1 MSVLRNEQERRAEH
15 ERRVLVIDDDE
26 DGAESIAEVLEVQG
40 FAVDLAHDS
49 KGALA
54 KVEEF
59 KPQVALVDLRL
70 GRESG
75 LDLIVELKDSHPDVI
90 SVVITGN
97 ADRESAIGALRRGAY
112 DYLTKPVN
120 LEELFQ
126 ALGRSFDLVRL
137 TLDNKRMIR
146 ELEAAKDQAEKL
158 ALNDSLT
165 GLANRYSFQT
175 QLDLAINHAKRL
187 GKLAGVLILDLDGF
201 KLINDTHGHVIGDEL
216 LKGIARR
223 LKETV
228 RSTDTVA
235 RLGGDEF
242 AIILANVDKPENA
255 ARPAELILKNLKQP
269 IDVGGLALEVGASIG
284 VSLSPLDSEDRGELI
299 RRADVALYAA
309 KALGPGSLQYYDAE
323 LDRRARIQRE
333 LKQDL
338 KRAFS
343 KDEFCLYYQPQV
355 DLESNK
361 VIGIEALLRWNH
373 PHRGVLAPGHFIDA
387 AESSG
392 LIIEL
397 GRWVIRT
404 ACRQSQVWSQKG
416 LQPLRMA
423 VNISPRQLRDTKLFD
438 TVDRALADSG
448 MDPAHLELEL
458 TENAV
463 AADEEQASI
472 VLHKLRA
479 LGLHLAIDDFG
490 TGYSSL
496 SRLKEYPVDRLK
508 IDRTFIDNLTDDPG
522 DQSICYAAVNL
533 ASSLGLGVIGE
544 GVETRAQLEY
554 LRGIGCDEGQGYLFA
569 QPLPAADFER
579 WLAEWN
585 GQTAAEPAEPATAES
600 EPLAAAS

>member
-1 MSVLRNEQERRAEH
+1 MRTEH

-26 DGAESIAEVLEVQG
+26 DGAESIADVLEVQG
-40 FAVDLAHDS
+40 FVIDIAHDFKS
-49 KGALA
+49 ALQKA
-54 KVEEF
+54 EEF
-59 KPQVALVDLRL
+59 KPQVSLVDLRL

-75 LDLIVELKDSHPDVI
+75 LDLIVELKDTYPNMI
-90 SVVITGN
+90 CVVITGN

-126 ALGRSFDLVRL
+126 ALGRGFDLVRL
-137 TLDNKRMIR
+137 LDDNRRMIQ

-165 GLANRYSFQT
+165 GLANRYSFQS
-175 QLDLAINHAKRL
+175 QLDLAISHAKRL

-201 KLINDTHGHVIGDEL
+201 KLINDSHGHVIGDEL
-216 LKGIARR
+216 LKGIAKR

-255 ARPAELILKNLKQP
+255 ARPAELILRNLRQP

-284 VSLSPLDSEDRGELI
+284 ISLCPIDGENRGELI

-309 KALGPGSLQYYDAE
+309 KALGPGSLQYYDAD

-343 KDEFCLYYQPQV
+343 KEEFALYYQPQV
-355 DLESNK
+355 DMKTNK
-361 VIGIEALLRWNH
+361 VIGCEALLRWNH
-373 PHRGVLAPGHFIDA
+373 PHRGVLGPGHFIDA

-392 LIIEL
+392 LIVEL
-397 GRWVIRT
+397 GRWIIRT
-404 ACRQSQVWSQKG
+404 ACRQSQLWTQRG

-423 VNISPRQLRDTKLFD
+423 VNISPRQLRDEKLFD
-438 TVDRALADSG
+438 TVDRAIADCG

-463 AADEEQASI
+463 LADEEQASI
-472 VLHKLRA
+472 ILHKLRG
-479 LGLHLAIDDFG
+479 LGLQLAIDDFG

-496 SRLKEYPVDRLK
+496 ARLKEYPVDRLK

-533 ASSLGLGVIGE
+533 AASLGLGVIAE
-544 GVETRAQLEY
+544 GVETNAQLEY
-554 LRGIGCDEGQGYLFA
+554 LRGIQCDEGQGYLFA
-569 QPLPAADFER
+569 EPLPAAEFEQ
-579 WLAEWN
+579 WLAKWS
-585 GQTAAEPAEPATAES
+585 GEPAATSDAAAGS
-600 EPLAAAS
+600 EPLAQAS

>member
-1 MSVLRNEQERRAEH
+1 MRSEQERRAEH

-26 DGAESIAEVLEVQG
+26 DGAEGLADVLEVQG
-40 FAVDLAHDS
+40 FSVAIAHDS
-49 KGALA
+49 KGAME
-54 KVEEF
+54 KMESF

-70 GRESG
+70 GRENG
-75 LDLIVELKDSHPDVI
+75 LDLIVEFKDTYPDVI

-137 TLDNKRMIR
+137 VIDNKRMIR

-187 GKLAGVLILDLDGF
+187 GKLAAVLIIDLDGF
-201 KLINDTHGHVIGDEL
+201 KLVNDTHGHVIGDEL

-242 AIILANVDKPENA
+242 AVILANIDKAESA
-255 ARPAELILKNLKQP
+255 SRPAELILRNLKQP
-269 IDVGGLALEVGASIG
+269 IDIGGLALEVGACVGISM
-284 VSLSPLDSEDRGELI
+284 SPLDGEDHGELI

-309 KALGPGSLQYYDAE
+309 KALGPGSLQYYDAD

-343 KDEFCLYYQPQV
+343 KDEFVLFFQPQV
-355 DLESNK
+355 AIDSNT
-361 VIGIEALLRWNH
+361 VIGVEALLRWNH
-373 PHRGVLAPGHFIDA
+373 PHRGVLSPGHFIDA

-397 GRWVIRT
+397 GRWVVRA
-404 ACRQSQVWSQKG
+404 ACRQSQIWTQKG

-438 TVDRALADSG
+438 TVDRAIADSG
-448 MDPAHLELEL
+448 MDPDHLELEL

-463 AADEEQASI
+463 LADEEQASI

-533 ASSLGLGVIGE
+533 AASLGLGVIAE
-544 GVETRAQLEY
+544 GVETKAQLEY
-554 LRGIGCDEGQGYLFA
+554 LRGIKCDEGQGFFFA
-569 QPLPAADFER
+569 QPLPAAEFEA
-579 WLAEWN
+579 WLAQWN
-585 GQTAAEPAEPATAES
+585 GEPTAAPADEEELVENA
-600 EPLAAAS
+600 PLAAAS